1 MSITELKGG
10 LLVQSDAIALAIS
23 LEDRGLTLTAKDGV
37 LLVSPGSALTADD
50 RVAVQRWKRHL
61 LEICSHDA
69 DAIKG
74 AQ

>member
-10 LLVQSDAIALAIS
+10 LIVQSDAIALALD
-23 LEDRGLTLTAKDGV
+23 LERRGLTLTARDGV

-61 LEICSHDA
+61 LAICSHDA
-69 DAIKG
+69 DAITG
-74 AQ
+74 GQ